1 MAAADHLGGA
11 LGWAFLHAVPQVE
24 ETAASSAGR
33 RHRAG
38 GECRQRRLNL
48 WTVRLLLLL
57 LLLLLPVQLDGVLP
71 LERVQVGD
79 GLLQVDVD
87 PGQLLLGSVHG
98 FRGELLPRVM
108 CGHVPGGDSR
118 LEEAR

>member
-48 WTVRLLLLL
+48 WTVRLLLL